1 MAEKVNC
8 KGNPT
13 PTFLTTR
20 MVKLRN
26 GLPRIV
32 KYCSDKRNVLG
43 EVDLHRGLK

>member
-13 PTFLTTR
+13 PNFLTTR

-26 GLPRIV
+26 GLPRI
-32 KYCSDKRNVLG
+32 KCCSDKRNVLG
-43 EVDLHRGLK
+43 KVDLHRGLK